1 MNSKFGFRFLRPA
14 VWAGAHPEASIDATP
29 KLPVA
34 LRKSLRVSLNL
45 VIVPNSL
52 LQVFHINQ
60 EKLCNRSL
68 ANWLQRVVV

>member
-1 MNSKFGFRFLRPA
+1 MNSKFGFRFPRPA

-34 LRKSLRVSLNL
+34 FKKSLRVSLNL

-52 LQVFHINQ
+52 LQVFHVNQ
-60 EKLCNRSL
+60 EKICNRSL
-68 ANWLQRVVV
+68 TSGLQRVVV